1 MKIVI
6 PAAGKGTR
14 LKELTQNIPKPLI
27 SVKGKPIISHIIDS
41 IDNLDYSEIIIIIG
55 YMGSQIK
62 DYIKKTYPD
71 KNIRFVWQE
80 SQLGFGHAIYQAKE
94 FLNEPFIVI
103 LGDIIVN
110 ESFSKGWYEK
120 YEKYPIAVGIYP
132 VLDVSQYGV
141 LINNKVIEKPNH
153 DPTGNNLVTVGLYII
168 NDYKQVLEMIG
179 SKINNTLITEE
190 IHINFVLNNIPGI
203 KYFKVAGWWD
213 CGNYGIVKKMIN
225 EL

>member
-14 LKELTQNIPKPLI
+14 LKELTQNVPKPLI

-55 YMGSQIK
+55 HMGSQIK
-62 DYIKKTYPD
+62 EYIEKTYPD

-94 FLNEPFIVI
+94 FLDEPFIVI
-103 LGDIIVN
+103 LGDIIVS
-110 ESFSKGWYEK
+110 EPFSKEWYEK
-120 YEKYPIAVGIYP
+120 YEPYPIAVGIYP
-132 VLDVSQYGV
+132 VLDVSQYGI
-141 LINNKVIEKPNH
+141 LINGKVIEKPDQ
-153 DPTGNNLVTVGLYII
+153 DPTGNNLATVGLYII

-190 IHINFVLNNIPGI
+190 IHINFVLNNIPSI
-203 KYFKVAGWWD
+203 KYFEVNGWWD
-213 CGNYGIVKKMIN
+213 CGNYGIVKKMVEN
-225 EL
+225 